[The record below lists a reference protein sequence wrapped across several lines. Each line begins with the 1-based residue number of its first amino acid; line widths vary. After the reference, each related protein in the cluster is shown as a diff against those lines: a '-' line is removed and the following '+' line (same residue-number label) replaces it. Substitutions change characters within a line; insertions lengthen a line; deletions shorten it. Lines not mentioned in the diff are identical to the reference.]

1 MHTTDVIILGG
12 GQAGLAMSRSLALR
26 GVDHVVLER
35 GRIGERWRSERW
47 RSLNLLTTNAMSALP
62 GLPYDGSDPDG
73 FMPAGAFAGY
83 LERYAQTIA
92 SPIVSGVDVTKV
104 EPTACG
110 YRVSTTAGQWRSQ
123 AVVVA
128 TGACETPF
136 RPAMA
141 QALTARVAQ
150 LSPSYY
156 WEPGQLPDGGVLVVG
171 ASSSGVQL
179 AEEIHASGR
188 PVTLAVGNH
197 TRVPRRYRGRDIYA
211 WMETA
216 GILDDP
222 AIEGGNLDAARRQP
236 SLQLVGRSDNRDLD
250 LGVLARLGVRLVG
263 SLVAIDG
270 AAAKFADDLDRTTN
284 ASHARML
291 RILDRID
298 GSIGDRGLEAP
309 AADPAARVPVLAAGG
324 ALALDLRKEGVRTV
338 VWATGFVRR
347 YSWLRAPVLDHR
359 GEIVNR
365 GGVTP
370 LPGLYLIGL
379 TFLRRRRSSFI
390 DGCGLDAEDL
400 APIVKAGLGQSAK
413 EAA

>member
-1 MHTTDVIILGG
+1 
-12 GQAGLAMSRSLALR
+12 
-26 GVDHVVLER
+26 
-35 GRIGERWRSERW
+35 
-47 RSLNLLTTNAMSALP
+47 
-62 GLPYDGSDPDG
+62 
-73 FMPAGAFAGY
+73 
-83 LERYAQTIA
+83 
-92 SPIVSGVDVTKV
+92 
-104 EPTACG
+104 
-110 YRVSTTAGQWRSQ
+110 
-123 AVVVA
+123 
-128 TGACETPF
+128 
-136 RPAMA
+136 MA

-298 GSIGDRGLEAP
+298 GCIGDRGLEAP
-309 AADPAARVPVLAAGG
+309 AADPAARIPVLAAGG

-338 VWATGFVRR
+338 VWRPALSV
-347 YSWLRAPVLDHR
+347 AIR
-359 GEIVNR
+359 GSGRPCSI
-365 GGVTP
+365 
-370 LPGLYLIGL
+370 IAA
-379 TFLRRRRSSFI
+379 RSSI
-390 DGCGLDAEDL
+390 T
-400 APIVKAGLGQSAK
+400 
-413 EAA
+413 AA